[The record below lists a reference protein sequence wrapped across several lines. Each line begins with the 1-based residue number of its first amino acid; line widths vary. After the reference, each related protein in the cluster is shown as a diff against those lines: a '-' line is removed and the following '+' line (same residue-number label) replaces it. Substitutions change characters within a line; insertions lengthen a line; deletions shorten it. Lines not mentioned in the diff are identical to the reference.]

1 MNGVDIGVIV
11 IVLISAGIGL
21 IRGLTREVLSVVSW
35 LGAAVATLIALPL
48 AQNIARQHISNPMMA
63 DVATAAVV
71 FILFLIIF
79 SLISHFLSGLIRQSA
94 LGGIDRSLGFGF
106 GIVRGIIFLCFLEI
120 TMSCFVSRANQPS
133 SVKES
138 RFTSAIYQGSDLL
151 FQIFPSSLQNFIT
164 LQHQRRSNETNANT
178 PSSSATTEVVESLLK
193 TQLEQHLQHVAPPN
207 KEEKKIETQR
217 VAEDLAQLKP
227 KAPEPQ
233 DANRYSKKQR
243 QDMERLLAL
252 EESPE

>member
-1 MNGVDIGVIV
+1 MSGVDIGVIV

-21 IRGLTREVLSVVSW
+21 VRGLTREVLSVVSW

-63 DVATAAVV
+63 DVATAVVV

-106 GIVRGIIFLCFLEI
+106 GIVRGIIFLCLIEI
-120 TMSCFVSRANQPS
+120 TMSCFVARSSQPA

-138 RFTSAIYQGSDLL
+138 RFASPIYQGSDLL

-164 LQHQRRSNETNANT
+164 LQHQRRSNEANAT
-178 PSSSATTEVVESLLK
+178 SPLPTGEIVGSLLQ
-193 TQLEQHLQHVAPPN
+193 TQLEQHLQHVAPLN

-217 VAEDLAQLKP
+217 AAEDLAQLKP

-243 QDMERLLAL
+243 QDMERLLAQ
-252 EESPE
+252 EELAE